1 MKNYILK
8 ISTGI
13 LSIVFMSCLMF
24 SCKNEDFG
32 SIQMHVTGV
41 YLQDV
46 DSDVPDRLVE
56 FARLGQIL
64 RIEGSGFTGLKYVY
78 INGYECY
85 FNTALLSDKSFIV
98 SVNKNVPTVG
108 LDESVKNTI
117 RLVKDGTELVY
128 SFNIYGASATI
139 TSISNCMPNPGE
151 PIIVYGEGLHEINK
165 VTFPGNIVVSEG
177 IVSDP
182 DGEYFQVTV
191 PEGISQEGGSIFA
204 EGANGGV
211 YSPSYF
217 NYKKGLILD
226 FDGHGVQG
234 SWGDKSKPSDWNDET
249 NGNYVPEENFT
260 DEELAERRGN
270 QSMIFGDEILN
281 EKIGEGNT
289 SQGNYCSLLLDRHLP
304 VSANK
309 NRISEIWTGGAGVD
323 PDWSTLGIPVET
335 PIDECGIQFEL
346 YVPNDWKN
354 TGFLKI
360 CLINNFNGGE
370 WEKESYNYVP
380 WIVDGKIVA
389 FKTSGWQTVTIPFSE
404 FYCAKSLTSTWATLQ
419 DVIASRN
426 GATYPNFG
434 FYFENSTFTLSKLTG
449 KEQEPDTE
457 FTSNDIQ
464 SSENLK
470 IYIDNWRIVPIQTP
484 AYSDFGEETDS
495 DTEE

>member
-117 RLVKDGTELVY
+117 RLVKDGTELVH
-128 SFNIYGASATI
+128 SFSIYGASATI
-139 TSISNCMPNPGE
+139 TSISNCMPNAGE
-151 PIIVYGEGLHEINK
+151 PITVYGEGLQEITK
-165 VTFPGNIVVSEG
+165 VTFPGDIIVTEG

-191 PEGISQEGGSIFA
+191 PEGVSEEGGSIFA
-204 EGANGGV
+204 EGSNGGA

-217 NYKKGLILD
+217 NYKKGIILD
-226 FDGHGVQG
+226 FEDPKAQG
-234 SWGDKSKPSDWNDET
+234 AWGDKCKPSEWDDDVD
-249 NGNYVPEENFT
+249 GDYIPEDHLTPEQIAQT
-260 DEELAERRGN
+260 RGN

-281 EKIGEGNT
+281 EKIGNGNT
-289 SQGNYCSLLLDRHLP
+289 SQGNYCSLLLDRHFP

-309 NRISEIWTGGAGVD
+309 NRISEVWTGGAGVD
-323 PDWSTLGIPVET
+323 PDWSTLGIPLDT
-335 PIDECGIQFEL
+335 PIKECGIQFEI
-346 YVPNDWKN
+346 YVPNNWSKS
-354 TGFLKI
+354 GFLKV

-380 WIVDGKIVA
+380 WIVDGKIVP
-389 FKTSGWQTVTIPFSE
+389 FSTTGWQTVTIPFSE
-404 FYCAKSLTSTWATLQ
+404 FYCAKSITSTWATFQ
-419 DVIASRN
+419 DVIASRTA
-426 GATYPNFG
+426 ATYQNFG
-434 FYFENSTFTLSKLTG
+434 FYFENSSIKLSQLTG
-449 KEQEPDTE
+449 ETHDPDTE
-457 FTSNDIQ
+457 FASEEITSPD
-464 SSENLK
+464 NLK

-484 AYSDFGEETDS
+484 AYSDFGENVEEE
-495 DTEE
+495 TEE

>member
-117 RLVKDGTELVY
+117 RLVKDGTELVH
-128 SFNIYGASATI
+128 SFSIYGASAII
-139 TSISNCMPNPGE
+139 TSISNCMPNAGE
-151 PIIVYGEGLHEINK
+151 PITVYGEGLQEITK
-165 VTFPGNIVVSEG
+165 VTFPGDIIVTEG

-191 PEGISQEGGSIFA
+191 PEGVSEEGGSIFA
-204 EGANGGV
+204 EGSNGGA

-226 FDGHGVQG
+226 FDDHGVHAA
-234 SWGDKSKPSDWNDET
+234 WGDNTKPEGWDDTED
-249 NGNYVPEENFT
+249 GEYIPEDHLTPEQI
-260 DEELAERRGN
+260 AEKRGKL
-270 QSMIFGDEILN
+270 SMIFGDEILSD
-281 EKIGEGNT
+281 KIGEGNT
-289 SQGNYCSLLLDRHLP
+289 SQGNYCSMLLDRHLP
-304 VSANK
+304 VAMNQ
-309 NRISEIWTGGAGVD
+309 NRRTEVWTGGMSVD
-323 PDWSTLGIPVET
+323 PDWSNFGIPLDT
-335 PIDECGIQFEL
+335 PIKECGIQFEI
-346 YVPNDWKN
+346 YVPNNWSN
-354 TGFLKI
+354 SGFLKV

-380 WIVDGKIVA
+380 WIVDGEVVP
-389 FKTSGWQTVTIPFSE
+389 FKTNGWQTVTIPFSE
-404 FYCAKSLTSTWATLQ
+404 FYCAKSITSTWATLE
-419 DVIASRN
+419 DVIATRAAAAN
-426 GATYPNFG
+426 TNFG
-434 FYFENSTFTLSKLTG
+434 FFFENSTITLSKLTG
-449 KEQEPDTE
+449 EEQDPDTE
-457 FTSNDIQ
+457 FPSAEITSSD
-464 SSENLK
+464 NLK
-470 IYIDNWRIVPIQTP
+470 IYIDNWRVVPIQTP
-484 AYSDFGEETDS
+484 VYSDFGDDTDS
-495 DTEE
+495 ESEE